1 MTDAA
6 DNTFLAD
13 LGLASDQYSVDETVR
28 TEHATDWGTDEADG
42 VAPTAVVYPET
53 TTDVAAVLEAANDR
67 NIPVTPYAAG
77 TSLEGNPIPTRGGIS
92 LDCTRMDAIEAIRP
106 ADLQIDVEPGL
117 IGSEI
122 NAALEEYGLFFPPMP
137 QSADI
142 STIGGMIANDASG
155 AKTVKYGEIH
165 EWVRAL
171 EVVLADG
178 SVVELGSKA
187 KKSSSGYNLKD
198 LIVGS
203 EGTLGVVTRATLELT
218 PKPAQIRGGRAVFES
233 VTAATDAISAAI
245 TAGIDVATIEL
256 IDPLSARITNEEFDL
271 DLPDA
276 PMVFLEFHAAHSIE
290 TEVDRCRAIFD
301 DHGLLRMDMA
311 SEPAEMER
319 LWEAR
324 SDLANAVGRYRED
337 LRMLTFGDVTV
348 PMGEYSTIVGYIRSL
363 AAEHDRLIPA
373 FGHAGDGNVHYTV
386 LVDPDDPDD
395 VAFGKELMDQII
407 DRALEL
413 GGTATGEHGI
423 GRGKRE
429 FMTAEHGVRGVA
441 LMRGIKQTFD
451 PNDILNPGKLF
462 PETKDGGRVEF
473 EERSTR

>member
-1 MTDAA
+1 MAEAA
-6 DNTFLAD
+6 DLDFLAD
-13 LGLASDQYSVDETVR
+13 LGMANDQYSDDQTVR
-28 TEHATDWGTDEADG
+28 SEYATDWGTDEADG
-42 VAPTAVVYPET
+42 VPPTAVVYPEST
-53 TTDVAAVLEAANDR
+53 ADVAAVLAAANER
-67 NIPVTPYAAG
+67 EIPVTPYAAG

-92 LDCTRMDAIEAIRP
+92 LDLTRMDSVQTVRP

-117 IGSEI
+117 IGSQI
-122 NAALEEYGLFFPPMP
+122 NAALEEYDLFFPPMP

-155 AKTVKYGEIH
+155 ANTVKYGEIH
-165 EWVRAL
+165 EWVREL

-203 EGTLGVVTRATLELT
+203 EGTLGVVTRATLEVT
-218 PKPAQIRGGRAVFES
+218 PTPDQIRGGRAVFDS
-233 VTAATDAISAAI
+233 VTAATEAISEAI
-245 TAGIDVATIEL
+245 TSGIDVATIEL
-256 IDPLSARITNEEFDL
+256 IDPLSARITNEDFGL

-276 PMVFLEFHAAHSIE
+276 PMVFLEFHAAHSID
-290 TEVDRCRAIFD
+290 TEVDRCRSIFES
-301 DHGLLRMDMA
+301 HGLLRMDMA
-311 SEPAEMER
+311 SDPAEMER

-324 SDLANAVGRYRED
+324 SDLANAVGRYRDE
-337 LRMLTFGDVTV
+337 LKMLTFGDVTV
-348 PMGEYSTIVGYIRSL
+348 PMGEYSTIVGHIRSL
-363 AAEHDRLIPA
+363 ADEHDRLIPA

-395 VAFGKELMDQII
+395 IAFGKELMDRIV

-429 FMTAEHGVRGVA
+429 FLPSEHGERGVE

-451 PNDILNPGKLF
+451 PKDTLNPGKLF
-462 PETKDGGRVEF
+462 PETKDGGRVQF
-473 EERSTR
+473 DPLEE